1 MVESMR
7 ASVWKIGITAGLGGL
22 LFGFDTAVIAGTTDA
37 LTKIFHLSPAQL
49 GFTVTSALLGTIP
62 GAAFAGVP
70 SDRIGRRAS
79 LKILGLIY
87 VISALGCA
95 LAWNWPVFLIF
106 RVIGGIGIGGCSV
119 VAPMYIAEVSP
130 AQHRG
135 RMVGLFQLN
144 VVFGILLAYVSNFIV
159 SLLHFGAMEWRWKFG
174 VAAIPALLFF
184 AMLYGIVE
192 SPRWLLSKH
201 RETEAKDSLIQIGG
215 ADPDE
220 EFSRIRFSI
229 RAEQKQQ
236 KGSLLSSHVRKP
248 VLLAITIAAF
258 NQLSGI
264 NAILYY
270 LNDIFG
276 AAGFSKLSG
285 NVQAVIVGV
294 TNLAFTLIAMS
305 FIDRFGRRFLLLVGS
320 VGTAIALGA
329 TAFIFQSGQH
339 AQWLLWMLILFIASF
354 AFSQG
359 AVVWVYISEI
369 FPNNVRASGQSLGS
383 LTHWVL
389 NAVIT
394 LVFPLIA
401 VHSHA
406 VPFYFFSAMMVLQFI
421 LVATLFPETRARNL
435 ESIESD
441 FFHA

>member
-1 MVESMR
+1 MR
-7 ASVWKIGITAGLGGL
+7 SSVWKIGLTAGLGGL

-37 LTKIFHLSPAQL
+37 LTAVYHLSPVAL
-49 GFTVTSALLGTIP
+49 GLTVTSALLGTIP
-62 GAAFAGVP
+62 GAAFAGIP

-95 LAWNWPVFLIF
+95 LAWNWHAFLFF
-106 RVIGGIGIGGCSV
+106 RIIGGVGIGGCSV

-130 AQHRG
+130 AEYRG

-144 VVFGILLAYVSNFIV
+144 VVFGILLAYLSNFVV
-159 SLLHFGAMEWRWKFG
+159 SLFHLGIVEWRWKFG
-174 VAAIPALLFF
+174 VAAIPAALFF
-184 AMLYGIVE
+184 AMLYGIAE
-192 SPRWLLSKH
+192 SPRWLLAKH
-201 RETEAKDSLIQIGG
+201 RESEAKFNLELIGN
-215 ADPDE
+215 ADPE
-220 EFSRIRFSI
+220 AEFTRIQLSL
-229 RAEQKQQ
+229 RAEKGQDA
-236 KGSLLSSHVRKP
+236 GSLLSRHVRKP

-276 AAGFSKLSG
+276 AAGFSKLTG
-285 NVQAVIVGV
+285 NIQAVIVGV
-294 TNLAFTLIAMS
+294 TNLIFTMIAMN

-320 VGTAIALGA
+320 VGTALALGS
-329 TAFIFQSGQH
+329 TARIFQTGQH
-339 AQWLLWMLILFIASF
+339 ANWLLWMLILFIASF

-369 FPNNVRASGQSLGS
+369 FPNNVRAAGQSLGS

-394 LVFPLIA
+394 LVFPLVA

-421 LVATLFPETRARNL
+421 LVASIFPETRARNL
-435 ESIESD
+435 ESIEGD